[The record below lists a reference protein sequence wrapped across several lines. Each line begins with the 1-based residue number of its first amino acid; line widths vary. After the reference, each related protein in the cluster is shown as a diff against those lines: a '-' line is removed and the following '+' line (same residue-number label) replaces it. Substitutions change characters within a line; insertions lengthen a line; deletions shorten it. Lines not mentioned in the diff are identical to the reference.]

1 MTIRVGVYYSGD
13 VFALFSLA
21 KQMGLMLYIEY
32 IRKSDNA
39 LRIMIVRPITVY
51 EDYALITEVGFDN
64 IKRLNYDKVYKM
76 GLEDQE
82 I

>member
-1 MTIRVGVYYSGD
+1 MVSVVVYYSGD

-21 KQMGLMLYIEY
+21 KQQGLMLYVEY
-32 IRKSDNA
+32 IRKKDNV
-39 LRIMIVRPITVY
+39 LRIMIVRPITVN
-51 EDYALITEVGFDN
+51 EDHVLVTEVGLDN

-76 GLEDQE
+76 GIEVQE